1 MQIDV
6 ITLFP
11 QMLDAVREN
20 GICRVAIEKGALTLG
35 CYNPRDYTV
44 DKYRTVDARP
54 YGGGPGMVIMP
65 EPLASCI
72 DAVSVVNPGSV
83 VYLSPQGEKLDQNM
97 VTELAA
103 MEQMVLL
110 CGRYEGVDERILQS
124 RVDRE
129 ISIGDYV
136 LAGGELPAMV
146 IIEAIARLLPG
157 VLGNAMSATQDSFN
171 DSLLDCPHYTRPE
184 VFEGLT
190 VPPVLLSGNHQ
201 QIDQWRLKQSL
212 GRTVQRRPDL
222 VSGRQF
228 DENAENL
235 LKEFHLEQD
244 ND

>member
-11 QMLDAVREN
+11 QMFEPIREN
-20 GICRVAIEKGALTLG
+20 GISRVAVEKQALSLE
-35 CYNPRDYTV
+35 CYNPRDYTE
-44 DKYRTVDARP
+44 DKYRTVDDRP
-54 YGGGPGMVIMP
+54 YGGGPGMVLMP

-72 DAVSVVNPGSV
+72 DTVGQRNQGPLVF
-83 VYLSPQGEKLDQNM
+83 LSPQGKTLDQAM
-97 VTELAA
+97 VAELAGLD
-103 MEQMVLL
+103 QLILL

-136 LAGGELPAMV
+136 LAGGEFPAMV

-157 VLGNAMSATQDSFN
+157 VLGNALSASQDSFEN
-171 DSLLDCPHYTRPE
+171 GLLDCPHYTRPE
-184 VFEGLT
+184 IFENLT
-190 VPPVLLSGNHQ
+190 VPQVLLSGNHK
-201 QIDQWRLKQSL
+201 QIERWRLKQSL
-212 GRTVQRRPDL
+212 GRTAQRRPDL
-222 VSGRQF
+222 LSGKQF
-228 DENAENL
+228 DDNAENL